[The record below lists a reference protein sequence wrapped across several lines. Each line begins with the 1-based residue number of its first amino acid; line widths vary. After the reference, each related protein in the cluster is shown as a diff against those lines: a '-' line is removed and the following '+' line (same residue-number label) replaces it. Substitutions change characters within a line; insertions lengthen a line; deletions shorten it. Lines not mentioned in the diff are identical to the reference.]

1 MGILA
6 GEAKWLF
13 TKKLYSMNSLQSC
26 AGLLILGSTILKIIY
41 KILYLCVFFWER
53 ILSVP

>member
-41 KILYLCVFFWER
+41 KILYLCIVFWGR
-53 ILSVP
+53 ILRVH